1 MRLILRMLLAVLVVL
16 VLFVAWAL
24 WYYRPTLEW
33 TTRL

>member
-16 VLFVAWAL
+16 VLFVVSAL